1 MDPETTFV
9 SGSRA
14 SAPIK
19 LLDVE
24 EAVKVV
30 GSGGLASTRDKSIS
44 SPKNDDIFDVGSK
57 AEFIALKAAD
67 RNSPLKD
74 RPNHMLA
81 KLRTL
86 EVTDCCQS
94 MDAAELAW
102 RMIQIVQ
109 AFPNV
114 TADEIEYVE
123 DQKTSLENM
132 MAYLWHI
139 AVGLSRPVPVN
150 DVGDAS
156 DALDRFCCKIR
167 EELSQNAI
175 NVGAGGGGQAP
186 APINVTVD
194 TTTMNATQQALLLSV
209 NAMTTSLLAVDADK
223 KEKKSILN
231 GMSPSNRDLFT
242 KICTTDIR
250 HVAPKMSDFLKSL
263 LAEKN
268 ASHIANHLR
277 AITRNWKGTFIEGA
291 FCRFL
296 AKGYISQRDSML
308 PGGSRSSCLSPRNV
322 SRLVIATRRTSKCSE
337 NSGAKTLEKRH

>member
-1 MDPETTFV
+1 
-9 SGSRA
+9 
-14 SAPIK
+14 

-24 EAVKVV
+24 EAVKAV
-30 GSGGLASTRDKSIS
+30 GSGGLASTCDKSIS
-44 SPKNDDIFDVGSK
+44 SPKNDDIFDVSLK

-67 RNSPLKD
+67 KNSPLKE

-94 MDAAELAW
+94 IDAAELAW

-109 AFPNV
+109 AFPNE
-114 TADEIEYVE
+114 TAAEIEYVE
-123 DQKTSLENM
+123 DQKTHLENM
-132 MAYLWHI
+132 MAYLWHV

-167 EELSQNAI
+167 DKLSPTTNNA
-175 NVGAGGGGQAP
+175 GAGGGGPA

-209 NAMTTSLLAVDADK
+209 NAMTSSLLAVDADK

-231 GMSPSNRDLFT
+231 GMSPSNRYLFT

-250 HVAPKMSDFLKSL
+250 NVAPKCRISSSRYSLKRT
-263 LAEKN
+263 
-268 ASHIANHLR
+268 R
-277 AITRNWKGTFIEGA
+277 AT
-291 FCRFL
+291 
-296 AKGYISQRDSML
+296 
-308 PGGSRSSCLSPRNV
+308 
-322 SRLVIATRRTSKCSE
+322 
-337 NSGAKTLEKRH
+337 